1 MGIHFIMNSH
11 LCFFIERF
19 LYTSNMRLSKSI
31 YKTLLLLA
39 IATTL
44 PFCAVNPV
52 SGKKELSFMSEE
64 REIALGKQSDP
75 AIIAGFGLYEN
86 PELQAFINAKGQEM
100 AKISH
105 RPNLNYE
112 FKILDSPVVNAFAV
126 PGGYV
131 YFTRGIM
138 AHFTNEAEFAGVLG
152 HEIGHIAARHSA
164 RQQTKQTLFQLGFVL
179 GVIVSKDLA
188 EFAEPLAQS
197 LGVLFLKFS
206 RDDETESDRLGV
218 EYSTKVGYDAHEM
231 ANFFNT
237 LDKMRLQSGNVEIPT
252 WQSTHPNPL
261 NRYQNV
267 NILADKWQADLNI
280 SNLKVNRDSYL
291 KSIDGLIYGED
302 PRQGFVEN
310 DYFFHPELKFQFP
323 VPRQWK
329 TANSPQQF
337 QMASQDG
344 KALMVLT
351 AGEGSSLQEAAN
363 TFNEAQKLTVISSR
377 SSNVNNYPALT
388 QLTEHKNGGSGE
400 TLKISSYF
408 IQYEGLIYAFHGLT
422 VLADFPQ
429 YESTFNYTMS
439 RFDKLTDP
447 NKLNRQ
453 PNRLSIVKAGI
464 NGTLDAALTYHKI
477 PVAQREELAILNGMN
492 LTDKVTVGLLIK
504 IVNAN

>member
-1 MGIHFIMNSH
+1 
-11 LCFFIERF
+11 
-19 LYTSNMRLSKSI
+19 MRISKSI
-31 YKTLLLLA
+31 YKSLLLLVL
-39 IATTL
+39 ATTL

-52 SGKKELSFMSEE
+52 SGKKEISFMSESQ
-64 REIALGKQSDP
+64 EIALGKESDP
-75 AIIAGFGLYEN
+75 AIIASFGLYEN
-86 PELQAFINAKGQEM
+86 PELQAFINVKGQEM

-231 ANFFNT
+231 ANFFHT
-237 LDKMRLQSGNVEIPT
+237 LDKMRVQSGSAEIPT

-267 NILADKWQADLNI
+267 NQLADKWQTDLNVT
-280 SNLKVNRDSYL
+280 NLKVNRDSYL

-323 VPRQWK
+323 IPRQWK

-337 QMASQDG
+337 QMASEDG

-351 AGEGSSLQEAAN
+351 AGKGSNLQEAAN
-363 TFNEAQKLTVISSR
+363 TFNQAQKLTVINSGSS
-377 SSNVNNYPALT
+377 SINNYPALIQMT
-388 QLTEHKNGGSGE
+388 THKNGGSAK

-429 YESTFNYTMS
+429 YESTFNYTMN
-439 RFDKLTDP
+439 RFDKLTDAT
-447 NKLNRQ
+447 KLNRQ
-453 PNRLSIVKAGI
+453 PDRLRIVNAGV
-464 NGTLDAALTYHKI
+464 NGSLENALTYHNI
-477 PVAQREELAILNGMN
+477 SVEHQAELAILNGMD
-492 LTDKVTVGLLIK
+492 LKDTVTAGMLIK
-504 IVNAN
+504 IVSR